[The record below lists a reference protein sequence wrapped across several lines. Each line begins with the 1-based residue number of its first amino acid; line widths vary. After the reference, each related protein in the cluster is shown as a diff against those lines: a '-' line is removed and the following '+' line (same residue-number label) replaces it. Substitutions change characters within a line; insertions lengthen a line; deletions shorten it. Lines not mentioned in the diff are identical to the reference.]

1 MCEGPISYLYLVII
15 GTTLVLP
22 RKYIAF
28 WVQET
33 GPASDTSQYRNR
45 RGEDSKKYKQQ
56 KIQQLTKGKV
66 RIWPHNISH

>member
-28 WVQET
+28 GYKKQ
-33 GPASDTSQYRNR
+33 GPQA
-45 RGEDSKKYKQQ
+45 
-56 KIQQLTKGKV
+56 IH
-66 RIWPHNISH
+66 HNIGIEEARQQEIQTAKNTAAYEREGTNLAT